1 MIKGGHNGQRKSKLT
16 KTKKDA
22 EAEICRE
29 NGGTRSR
36 GRAIGRRPCLQT
48 GRNCSSP
55 TLPMEAKIPSR
66 RHSKSQG
73 NQARSKA
80 KRRSSNGRDENG
92 TRSHISGSSGDFHRI
107 ASDEKKESLGL
118 EGPLYGRHLTL
129 EQRTALVAF
138 IDETRKNESLG
149 AICRALEIHCRAYY
163 RWKSGTMKPNH
174 GGGGGLNKITPKEEK
189 KVVALAKKK
198 PDWHCRRIAYHLER
212 KSKVFIG
219 KTKVAEIMKAHG
231 LNHPFEQKI
240 PVQQKLPE
248 DMLLYEPWR
257 KNLLWGM
264 DWTWVNVD
272 GKFMFLLVLLDWY
285 SRRIISWG
293 LYKKITQFEV
303 VTIVTEAV
311 VIEQIDKLKPG
322 ELKPTVVADHGSAN
336 AAKYTKA
343 NIEIQGLKLWLSG
356 IGRPTGNARTERVIG
371 TLKREEINLQEQYA
385 NEPEAKKSI
394 GQTIFDYN
402 ANRPNQGNGGFAPN
416 LVHHAGRAVLT
427 KNRTAARQ
435 RTQEMRRKHWKQEQA
450 PSTDLLT

>member
-1 MIKGGHNGQRKSKLT
+1 MIKGGHNEQRKSKL
-16 KTKKDA
+16 KKPKKDA
-22 EAEICRE
+22 KSKVSRE
-29 NGGTRSR
+29 NGRTRSR
-36 GRAIGRRPCLQT
+36 SRADRSKPRLQT
-48 GRNCSSP
+48 GRNRSCS
-55 TLPMEAKIPSR
+55 TLPMETKIPSR
-66 RHSKSQG
+66 WNSKSER
-73 NQARSKA
+73 NQAGSEA
-80 KRRSSNGRDENG
+80 KRRSSTIRNENRD
-92 TRSHISGSSGDFHRI
+92 RSHIPSTLGDIHRV
-107 ASDEKKESLGL
+107 ASNEKKESLDL

-138 IDETRKNESLG
+138 IDEARKQESLS
-149 AICRALEIHCRAYY
+149 AICRALEIHSRAYY
-163 RWKSGTMKPNH
+163 RWKAGAMKSSH

-189 KVVALAKKK
+189 RVVALAKKK

-219 KTKVAEIMKAHG
+219 KTKVAEIMKEHG

-248 DMLLYEPWR
+248 DMLLFEPWR

-272 GKFMFLLVLLDWY
+272 GNFMFLLVLIDWY

-303 VTIVTEAV
+303 VTVVTEAV
-311 VIEQIDKLKPG
+311 AIEQIDKLK
-322 ELKPTVVADHGSAN
+322 EDEMKPTVVADHGSAN

-385 NEPEAKKSI
+385 NEVEAKEAI

-402 ANRPNQGNGGFAPN
+402 TNRPNQGNGGFAPH
-416 LVHHAGRAVLT
+416 LVHHVGRTVLT
-427 KNRTAARQ
+427 KNRLVARQ
-435 RTQEMRRKHWKQEQA
+435 RTQEMRRKHWKRELA